1 MLINLLF
8 IEIYCY
14 NQESLR
20 DGLVILGLSTKT
32 REQTKRVTAPQFTLW
47 ALNLNVCDSHL
58 GGHFLTS
65 PDVCFLTYV
74 PGMSLRPGDTVVN
87 KRDEILAFLQ
97 HQF

>member
-1 MLINLLF
+1 MSGGRNLLLINLLF

-20 DGLVILGLSTKT
+20 DGLVIPGLLTKN

-58 GGHFLTS
+58 GGIF
-65 PDVCFLTYV
+65 
-74 PGMSLRPGDTVVN
+74 
-87 KRDEILAFLQ
+87 
-97 HQF
+97 